1 MQKTIKYVMVAF
13 VAIISIASC
22 KKEINYNAKFAN
34 GENGCKLAS
43 VDTDLGILGRYAI
56 NYTYDASGKLIKA
69 TSDGES
75 RIYTYTETK
84 ITGVLPGGERTE
96 LTISG
101 GKAISSYNSDFFNVN
116 GTSVPVTRTY
126 TYNADGYLSIIKS
139 YLDKNLNSTAELT
152 YSNGNLTQSKI
163 TYAEDGE
170 TETTTYEYSSQ
181 LAVNPYETSDP
192 ISVIVD
198 YMPGGYFGKHSK
210 NVVIK
215 SIQRLSNLDGQLVS
229 DYSYKF
235 DAKGNAIYTSVK
247 SEQKLGDGTILNES
261 AAIFN
266 LVYNCK

>member
-22 KKEINYNAKFAN
+22 KKEINWNAKPDPN
-34 GENGCKLAS
+34 GNGCKLTTVNA
-43 VDTDLGILGRYAI
+43 DLGILGQYSI
-56 NYTYDASGKLIKA
+56 NYVYDASGKLTKA

-84 ITGVLPGGERTE
+84 ITGVLPDGEKTE

-101 GKAISSYNSDFFNVN
+101 GKAVSSYNSDFFNVN
-116 GTSVPVTRTY
+116 GVSIPVTRTY
-126 TYNADGYLSIIKS
+126 AYNADGYLSVVKS
-139 YLDKNLNSTAELT
+139 YLDKSLNSTAELT
-152 YSNGNLTQSKI
+152 YSNGNLIQSKI
-163 TYAEDGE
+163 TYTEDGE
-170 TETTTYEYSSQ
+170 VETTTYEYSSQ

-215 SIQRLSNLDGQLVS
+215 SIQRSAKLNAQLVS

-247 SEQKLGDGTILNES
+247 SAQKLSDGTVLNES
-261 AAIFN
+261 SAIFN